1 MEYVFFFLK
10 SQYNLYREKFISN
23 IYKLTNYFNCTYDFR
38 HGMIKTLVT
47 VYQVDGVTNGLYRG
61 MSINFIRAVPMV
73 AVSFSTYELMKQ
85 TLSLDTGVDS

>member
-1 MEYVFFFLK
+1 MNIGSIMY
-10 SQYNLYREKFISN
+10 LYLSYCFS
-23 IYKLTNYFNCTYDFR
+23 

-47 VYQVDGVTNGLYRG
+47 VYRTDGITNGLYRG

-85 TLSLDTGVDS
+85 TLNLDTGVDS

>member
-1 MEYVFFFLK
+1 MFSDTVVHFYL
-10 SQYNLYREKFISN
+10 FID
-23 IYKLTNYFNCTYDFR
+23 YFR

-47 VYQVDGVTNGLYRG
+47 VYRTDGITNGLYRG

-85 TLSLDTGVDS
+85 TLNLDTGVDS